1 MPVAITSK
9 PRTHPFAPSAN
20 SGQALSSSKG
30 ASDTQASL
38 KPLRSSPIYAVP
50 NDIGNAGWVPERRIV
65 SGHSGNGAR
74 SATRSILSRKDQNDT
89 NRSAASDL
97 FVAFRATLC
106 SQFHTN
112 DTCCSS
118 PAVRSGPLPRTAPFN
133 HEARLVLESCFVCAN
148 PQESSGTE
156 LAAASPHPPR
166 ERIPPPSKF
175 HGSVPLEINVHP
187 HRAPEVLRRAAST
200 GKKDRPP
207 RVA

>member
-1 MPVAITSK
+1 M
-9 PRTHPFAPSAN
+9 
-20 SGQALSSSKG
+20 
-30 ASDTQASL
+30 
-38 KPLRSSPIYAVP
+38 
-50 NDIGNAGWVPERRIV
+50 
-65 SGHSGNGAR
+65 
-74 SATRSILSRKDQNDT
+74 
-89 NRSAASDL
+89 L
-97 FVAFRATLC
+97 FI
-106 SQFHTN
+106 
-112 DTCCSS
+112 
-118 PAVRSGPLPRTAPFN
+118 AVRSGPLPRTAPFN

-207 RVA
+207 RFAWFSNLAGVGDAVESL